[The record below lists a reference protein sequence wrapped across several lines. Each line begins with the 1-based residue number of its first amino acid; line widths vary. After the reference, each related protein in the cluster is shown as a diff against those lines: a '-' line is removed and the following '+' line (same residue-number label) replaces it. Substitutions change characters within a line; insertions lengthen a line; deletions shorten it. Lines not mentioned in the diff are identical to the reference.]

1 MMALEVALPR
11 VELEVS
17 DFGPIAQAKI
27 DLRPLTVFIGPSN
40 TGKSYLATLIYALH
54 LMYAERTLE
63 GLGGRRR
70 DTLPVESRFVASNPP
85 ASVSR
90 DILQSLAEW
99 ASIDSG
105 PSRTADES
113 TKAPRGLPADAEQIV
128 RVMLAGSPGR
138 TGASFEAIIER
149 CFGASH
155 NAGSLVRQKAQR
167 PAQIVLRSRMTNS
180 PDDEQPLAKYAYSLG
195 KRRALLNSEVR
206 SDKPLPLADPPL
218 TRFPFSALSL
228 FYGNSPGQKPD
239 NDRADD
245 ADHRAS
251 LIEWTLNGLADAALP
266 GLVGPLAA
274 PAFFLPAARTGVMD
288 AHRFVLGT
296 LAIASSYAGMRET
309 TSSPSLSGIHADFIR
324 QLVEMKHSVDDPPRQ
339 SIREIGAQIERTVL
353 AGAILEERTE
363 AGYPELSYRS
373 SEDGH
378 AIPLSQSSSMVS
390 ELAPIVLYIKNL
402 LEPGDTLI
410 IEEPESHLHP
420 AAQSALAIQLVRLV
434 NAGVRIIV
442 TTHSEW
448 MLDQFD
454 NQLRMS
460 NLPAKHR
467 EGLPGGE
474 AALDPAH
481 FGAWF
486 FEPKKRPRGTVVR
499 ELAFDEDEGGIASG
513 YDEVAD
519 AMYNE
524 WAAIGNRRA
533 DIRQGRE

>member
-1 MMALEVALPR
+1 MPPEVALPR

-54 LMYAERTLE
+54 LMYTERTLE
-63 GLGGRRR
+63 VLGERQR
-70 DTLPVESRFVASNPP
+70 DSIPVESRFVASGPP
-85 ASVSR
+85 VSISHDTLRSLGRWASV
-90 DILQSLAEW
+90 
-99 ASIDSG
+99 DSG
-105 PSRTADES
+105 PSRTANES
-113 TKAPRGLPADAEQIV
+113 TKVPRVLPTDAEQIV
-128 RVMLAGSPGR
+128 RAMLAGSPGG
-138 TGASFEAIIER
+138 TGAFFEAIIDR

-155 NAGSLVRQKAQR
+155 NAGNLVRKKAQR
-167 PAQIVLRSRMTNS
+167 PARVVLRSRMTDS
-180 PDDEQPLAKYAYSLG
+180 PGDEQPLAKYAYSLG
-195 KRRALLNSEVR
+195 KRRVLLHSEVH
-206 SDKPLPLADPPL
+206 SDRPLPLADPPL
-218 TRFPFSALSL
+218 TSFLISALSL
-228 FYGNSPGQKPD
+228 FYGGDPSQKLDDDWAD
-239 NDRADD
+239 NADR
-245 ADHRAS
+245 RAS
-251 LIEWTLNGLADAALP
+251 AIGWTLSGLADAALP

-324 QLVEMKHSVDDPPRQ
+324 QLVEMKHSADDPLRQ

-353 AGAILEERTE
+353 AGTILEERTE
-363 AGYPELSYRS
+363 AGYPEISYRS
-373 SEDGH
+373 SEDDH

-402 LEPGDTLI
+402 LESGDTLI

-524 WAAIGNRRA
+524 WATIGNRRA